1 MARAR
6 RPVCRQF
13 NVLGVHAS
21 LRAPTRGRLK
31 AVVHMS
37 VLGSAVLY
45 VVFGVAGLLYA
56 NLAPTVLVESDDDG
70 GDDGDSAAAAT
81 GRSVMP

>member
-1 MARAR
+1 
-6 RPVCRQF
+6 
-13 NVLGVHAS
+13 
-21 LRAPTRGRLK
+21 
-31 AVVHMS
+31 MS

-56 NLAPTVLVESDDDG
+56 NLEPTVLVESDDDG